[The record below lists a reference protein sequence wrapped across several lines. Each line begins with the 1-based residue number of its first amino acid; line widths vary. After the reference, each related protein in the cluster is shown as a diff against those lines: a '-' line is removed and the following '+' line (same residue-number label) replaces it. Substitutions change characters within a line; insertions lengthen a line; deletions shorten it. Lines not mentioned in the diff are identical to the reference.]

1 MKRFFRSP
9 ITPWVIIGAIIIAG
23 GLSLIL
29 IIGLNILS
37 HQTHSET
44 SSKNSSLVTV
54 IPAPTLT
61 PTLSISLTNTPES
74 EKIEINGITIGKF
87 VQISGTGGDGLRLR
101 SGPGKENPPLFLGY
115 ESEVFEVKDGPKFS
129 DGITWWFL
137 VAPYDQTRSGWAAA
151 DFLKLITVELE
162 NPSP

>member
-1 MKRFFRSP
+1 MKRFFQSP
-9 ITPWVIIGAIIIAG
+9 ITPWVVIGAIIIAG

-37 HQTHSET
+37 HQPHSET